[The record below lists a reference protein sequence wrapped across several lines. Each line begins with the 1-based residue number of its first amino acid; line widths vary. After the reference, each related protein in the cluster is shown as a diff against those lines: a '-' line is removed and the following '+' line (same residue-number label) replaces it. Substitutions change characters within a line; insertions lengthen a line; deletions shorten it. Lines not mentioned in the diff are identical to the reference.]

1 MNSRVFTCAILVLV
15 FGAALPAAE
24 PLSFRNDVL
33 PVLSKVGCNS
43 GGCHGSLAGKGGFRL
58 SLNAYDPA
66 TDHYNITREMRG
78 RRIEP
83 SAPARSLFVIKPTAA
98 VRHKGGKVIREDSAE
113 YRILTDW
120 IRQGAPAPSEKDARL
135 ERLEVAPPQSVLE
148 KGDILQL
155 KVTAS
160 FSDGSSRDVTRWVRF
175 ASTDASIAEIDEKT
189 GKVTVLGYGEG
200 SFTAWYSGR
209 IAIARVT
216 SPWPN
221 EIPAEV
227 FTKAPKRNVIDER
240 VLEQLN
246 RLNLEPSPPASDSEF
261 LRRAHVDVI
270 GVLPTPAETKAFIE
284 DKNESKRDVLVDK
297 LLARPEF
304 VDYWTYRWSD
314 LFLITGRK
322 MGEPVIKTYYSW
334 LRERVEKNVPWDEL
348 VRQVVTAS
356 GGSLQNGATNFYTVH
371 QEPESMAENISQAFM
386 SLSIGC
392 AKCHN
397 HPLEK
402 WTNDQYYSFANL
414 FARVRVKG
422 SGDNRTLFT
431 ASRGDLLQPRTG
443 KPQPAAPLDAPAI
456 PADSTANRREVLAGW
471 LTSPENP
478 YFTRSIANRIWANFF
493 GRGIVEPVDDL
504 RVSNPASNE
513 PLLAAIAA
521 HLAKNK
527 YDLKALMRLI
537 LRSETYR
544 RSSVPLERNR
554 EDQSYYS
561 RYYPRRMMAEV
572 LYDAIVSVTSVS
584 RRFDNITNF
593 DGSTRKTGFYPEGTR
608 ALQLYDSS
616 VTSYFLKAFGRNDRE
631 ITCECERSNKPSM
644 VQVLHLS
651 NGNALNDRLSAKKG
665 RVSELLAKENPEII
679 DEIYMLCFS
688 RKPGEN
694 ARKRITELFAGTPPE
709 EKRTVVEDLFWA
721 LMTSREF
728 LFQH

>member
-1 MNSRVFTCAILVLV
+1 MRARACMSAVAVVL
-15 FGAALPAAE
+15 FAATLDSAE
-24 PLSFRNDVL
+24 PVSFRNDVL

-43 GGCHGSLAGKGGFRL
+43 GGCHGALAGKGGFRL

-98 VRHKGGKVIREDSAE
+98 VRHKGGKVIREDSVE
-113 YRILTDW
+113 YRVLTDW
-120 IRQGAPAPSEKDARL
+120 IRQGAPGPSEQDAKLDRL
-135 ERLEVAPPQSVLE
+135 DVSPAQSVLK
-148 KGDILQL
+148 KGDSLQL

-209 IAIARVT
+209 IAIARIT

-221 EIPAEV
+221 ELPVEV
-227 FTKAPKRNVIDER
+227 FSKTPRRNVIDKL
-240 VLEQLN
+240 VLEQLR

-261 LRRAHVDVI
+261 IRRAYVDVI
-270 GVLPTPAETKAFIE
+270 GVLPTPAETKAFTE
-284 DKNESKRDVLVDK
+284 DKNENKRDALADK
-297 LLARPEF
+297 LLDRPEF

-322 MGEPVIKTYYSW
+322 MGAPVIKTYYGW
-334 LRERVEKNVPWDEL
+334 LRERIEKNVPWDEL

-356 GGSLQNGATNFYTVH
+356 GGSMQNGATNFYTVH

-443 KPQPAAPLDAPAI
+443 KPQPPAPLDAAAI
-456 PADSTANRREVLAGW
+456 PADSPKNRREVLAGW
-471 LTSPENP
+471 LTSPANP

-493 GRGIVEPVDDL
+493 GQGIVEPVDDL

-521 HLAKNK
+521 HLAENK

-544 RSSVPLERNR
+544 RGSVPLERNR
-554 EDQSYYS
+554 EDQLYYS

-593 DGSTRKTGFYPEGTR
+593 DGSTQKTDFYPEGTR

-651 NGNALNDRLSAKKG
+651 NGSALNDKLRSEKG
-665 RVSELLAKENPEII
+665 RVSELLAKENSEII
-679 DEIYMLCFS
+679 DDIYMLCFS
-688 RKPGEN
+688 RKPGEDQ
-694 ARKRITELFAGTPPE
+694 RKRITGLLAETPAE
-709 EKRTVVEDLFWA
+709 QKRAVVEDLFWA

>member
-1 MNSRVFTCAILVLV
+1 MGVRVCLGAVAAILFSATLHC
-15 FGAALPAAE
+15 AE

-43 GGCHGSLAGKGGFRL
+43 GGCHGALAGKGGFRL
-58 SLNAYDPA
+58 SLNAYDPV

-98 VRHKGGKVIREDSAE
+98 VRHKGGKVIHENSVE

-120 IRQGAPAPSEKDARL
+120 IRQGAPAPSDKDARL
-135 ERLEVAPPQSVLE
+135 ERLDVSPAQSVLR
-148 KGDILQL
+148 KGDSLQL
-155 KVTAS
+155 EVTAT

-175 ASTDASIAEIDEKT
+175 ASTDAAIAEIDEKT

-209 IAIARVT
+209 IATARVT

-221 EIPAEV
+221 EIPAEI
-227 FTKAPKRNVIDER
+227 FTKAPKRNVIDR
-240 VLEQLN
+240 LVLAQLR

-261 LRRAHVDVI
+261 IRRAYIDVI
-270 GVLPTPAETKAFIE
+270 GVLPTPAETMAFIANKDE
-284 DKNESKRDVLVDK
+284 NKRDALADK
-297 LLARPEF
+297 LLERPEF

-322 MGEPVIKTYYSW
+322 MGAPVIKTYYGW

-392 AKCHN
+392 ARCHN

-443 KPQPAAPLDAPAI
+443 KPQPPAPLDAASI
-456 PADSTANRREVLAGW
+456 PADSPKNRREVLAGW
-471 LTSPENP
+471 LTSPQNP

-513 PLLAAIAA
+513 PLLDAIAE

-537 LRSETYR
+537 LTSETYR
-544 RSSVPLERNR
+544 RGSVPLERNK
-554 EDQSYYS
+554 EDQLHYS

-593 DGSTRKTGFYPEGTR
+593 DGSTRKTDFYPEGTR

-644 VQVLHLS
+644 AQVLHLS
-651 NGNALNDRLSAKKG
+651 NGSALNDKLSSKKG

-688 RKPGEN
+688 RKPGEDE
-694 ARKRITELFAGTPPE
+694 RKRITEIFAGTPAE
-709 EKRTVVEDLFWA
+709 QKRTVVEDLFWA

>member
-1 MNSRVFTCAILVLV
+1 MKLIQ
-15 FGAALPAAE
+15 
-24 PLSFRNDVL
+24 
-33 PVLSKVGCNS
+33 
-43 GGCHGSLAGKGGFRL
+43 
-58 SLNAYDPA
+58 
-66 TDHYNITREMRG
+66 
-78 RRIEP
+78 
-83 SAPARSLFVIKPTAA
+83 
-98 VRHKGGKVIREDSAE
+98 
-113 YRILTDW
+113 
-120 IRQGAPAPSEKDARL
+120 QGAPPPTDQDAKLTRVELTPSNTQVK
-135 ERLEVAPPQSVLE
+135 
-148 KGDILQL
+148 KGDKRQL
-155 KVTAS
+155 KVTAH
-160 FSDGSSRDVTRWVRF
+160 FSDGTKRNVTPWAKF
-175 ASTDASIAEIDEKT
+175 DSTDASVAIVDKKT
-189 GKVTVLGYGEG
+189 GMTEVIG
-200 SFTAWYSGR
+200 SGQGAITAWYSGR
-209 IAIARVT
+209 IAMARLT

-221 EIPAEV
+221 KIPTEVYAKAEQ
-227 FTKAPKRNVIDER
+227 TNLIDQH
-240 VLEQLN
+240 VLAQLRQLN
-246 RLNLEPSPPASDSEF
+246 LKPSPTCTDSEF
-261 LRRAHVDVI
+261 IRRIYLDVI
-270 GVLPTPAETKAFIE
+270 GVLPTTKETRDFLANKAK
-284 DKNESKRDVLVDK
+284 DKRVKLVDQ
-297 LLARPEF
+297 LLVRPEF
-304 VDYWTYRWSD
+304 VDYWTYRWAD
-314 LFLITGRK
+314 MFLISGKKLRPNAMK
-322 MGEPVIKTYYSW
+322 AYYQW
-334 LRERVEKNVPWDEL
+334 LRGEIAKNTPWDQL
-348 VRQVVTAS
+348 VRQVLTARGDS
-356 GGSLQNGATNFYTVH
+356 MENGATNFYAVH
-371 QEPESMAENISQAFM
+371 QEPETMAENVSQAFM
-386 SLSIGC
+386 SLSINC

-443 KPQPAAPLDAPAI
+443 KPQPPAPLDAAAI
-456 PADSTANRREVLAGW
+456 PAGSTANRREVLAGW

-493 GRGIVEPVDDL
+493 GRGIVEPVVDM
-504 RVSNPASNE
+504 RISIPASNE
-513 PLLAAIAA
+513 PLLVAIAD

-665 RVSELLAKENPEII
+665 RVSELLEKENPEII

-694 ARKRITELFAGTPPE
+694 ERKRINELFSGTAPE
-709 EKRTVVEDLFWA
+709 QKRTVVEDLFWA

>member
-1 MNSRVFTCAILVLV
+1 MRARNYLGAIAVVL
-15 FGAALPAAE
+15 FAAALPAAE

-33 PVLSKVGCNS
+33 PVLSKVGCNG

-98 VRHKGGKVIREDSAE
+98 VRHKGGKVIREDSIE
-113 YRILTDW
+113 YRILTEW
-120 IRQGAPAPSEKDARL
+120 IRQGAPAPSDKDAQL
-135 ERLEVAPPQSVLE
+135 ERLDVSPPQSVLK
-148 KGDILQL
+148 KGDTLQL

-175 ASTDASIAEIDEKT
+175 ASTDAAIAEIDEKT
-189 GKVTVLGYGEG
+189 GRVTVLGYGEG

-209 IAIARVT
+209 IALARVT

-221 EIPAEV
+221 KLDKEV
-227 FTKAPKRNVIDER
+227 FSKAPKRNVIDER
-240 VLEQLN
+240 VIEQLR
-246 RLNLEPSPPASDSEF
+246 RLNLEPSPPASDGEF
-261 LRRAHVDVI
+261 IRRAYVDVI
-270 GVLPTPAETKAFIE
+270 GVLPTPAETQAFIE
-284 DKNESKRDVLVDK
+284 DKNENKRDALADK

-443 KPQPAAPLDAPAI
+443 KPQPPAPLDAAAI
-456 PADSTANRREVLAGW
+456 PAGSTANRREVLAGW

-504 RVSNPASNE
+504 RISNPASNE
-513 PLLAAIAA
+513 PLLVAIAD

-593 DGSTRKTGFYPEGTR
+593 DGSTRKTAFYPEGTR

-651 NGNALNDRLSAKKG
+651 NGDALNDRLSAKKG
-665 RVSELLAKENPEII
+665 RVSELLEKENPEII

-694 ARKRITELFAGTPPE
+694 ARKRITELFSGTAPE

>member
-1 MNSRVFTCAILVLV
+1 MRARACMSAVAVVL
-15 FGAALPAAE
+15 FAATLDSAE
-24 PLSFRNDVL
+24 PVSFRNDVL

-43 GGCHGSLAGKGGFRL
+43 GGCHGALAGKGGFRL

-98 VRHKGGKVIREDSAE
+98 VRHKGGKVIREDSVE
-113 YRILTDW
+113 YRVLTDW
-120 IRQGAPAPSEKDARL
+120 IRQGAPGPSEQDAKLDRL
-135 ERLEVAPPQSVLE
+135 DVSPAQSVLK
-148 KGDILQL
+148 KGDSLQL

-175 ASTDASIAEIDEKT
+175 ASTDAAIAEIDEKT

-209 IAIARVT
+209 IAIARIT

-221 EIPAEV
+221 ELPAEV
-227 FTKAPKRNVIDER
+227 FSKAPRRNVIDKL
-240 VLEQLN
+240 VLEQLR

-261 LRRAHVDVI
+261 IRRAYIDVI
-270 GVLPTPAETKAFIE
+270 GVLPTPTETKAFTE
-284 DKNESKRDVLVDK
+284 DKNENKRDALAGK
-297 LLARPEF
+297 LLDRPEF

-322 MGEPVIKTYYSW
+322 MGAPVIKTYYGW
-334 LRERVEKNVPWDEL
+334 LRERIEKNVPWDEL

-356 GGSLQNGATNFYTVH
+356 GGSMQNGATNFYTVH

-443 KPQPAAPLDAPAI
+443 KPQPPAPLDAAAI
-456 PADSTANRREVLAGW
+456 PAGSGKNRREVLAGW
-471 LTSPENP
+471 LTSPANP

-493 GRGIVEPVDDL
+493 GQGIVEPVDDL

-521 HLAKNK
+521 HLAENK

-544 RSSVPLERNR
+544 RGSVPLERNR
-554 EDQSYYS
+554 EDQLYYS

-593 DGSTRKTGFYPEGTR
+593 DGSTQKTDFYPEGTR

-651 NGNALNDRLSAKKG
+651 NGSVLNDKLRSEKG
-665 RVSELLAKENPEII
+665 RVSELLAKENSEII
-679 DEIYMLCFS
+679 DDIYMLCFS
-688 RKPGEN
+688 RKPGEDQ
-694 ARKRITELFAGTPPE
+694 RKRITGLLAETPAE
-709 EKRTVVEDLFWA
+709 QKRAVVEDLFWA